1 MANPRNQTSVAQL
14 RELLADASTFFLV
27 DYQGLS
33 AGDMHKLRAKVR
45 AAGGRLLVT
54 KNTLIHVVL
63 KEHGVEGFEATLQGP
78 TALVLVGDDPVAPAK
93 ALTDFAKDHPKD
105 LPAAKGGRLQGSIVG
120 PEALAKIA
128 TLPIPR
134 AALRAARRRA
144 PGADVAARG
153 RAAGPP
159 AEPGFGDRQLRQTS
173 ARRKADGFRQ
183 DRDGG
188 TALGPDRARAR
199 RTRGCPQGDLGRR
212 GCRGDAG
219 GHDDGGRRRVAKP
232 PPSRRSRPS
241 SPCRSSRPATR
252 SFRSS
257 RKCAPSRASASRR
270 PRTWSRA
277 AAS

>member
-1 MANPRNQTSVAQL
+1 MANPRNQTSAAQL
-14 RELLADASTFFLV
+14 RELLAEASTFFLV

-128 TLPIPR
+128 TLPTR
-134 AALRAARRRA
+134 EQLYAQLVGVLQA
-144 PGADVAARG
+144 PMSQLVGVLQA
-153 RAAGPP
+153 PP
-159 AEPGFGDRQLRQTS
+159 QNLVSVIDNYVNK
-173 ARRKADGFRQ
+173 RKEE
-183 DRDGG
+183 
-188 TALGPDRARAR
+188 
-199 RTRGCPQGDLGRR
+199 
-212 GCRGDAG
+212 
-219 GHDDGGRRRVAKP
+219 
-232 PPSRRSRPS
+232 S
-241 SPCRSSRPATR
+241 
-252 SFRSS
+252 
-257 RKCAPSRASASRR
+257 
-270 PRTWSRA
+270 
-277 AAS
+277 